1 MNMLQVRRQAAAEP
15 QFTTALARNVAEV
28 RAAQRLRYRV
38 FAEEMG
44 ARVPGR
50 EQGIDCDLYDAYCDH
65 LIVTHSATGE
75 VVGTYRL
82 LNGPQARRAG
92 GFYSDTEFDLT
103 ALRDLRDDIVEAGRA
118 CIHPAFRSGAVLAL
132 LWAGILEYVLRGG
145 YRYLAGCA
153 SLSLADGGT
162 QAAQV
167 YAALAG
173 ERAAPPEY
181 TVVPR
186 VAWRLPCTPDGGDH
200 ATFPALLK
208 GYRRLG
214 AYVCGAPAWDVDFNT
229 ADLFLLLPIANV
241 DVRYVRRW
249 TRA

>member
-1 MNMLQVRRQAAAEP
+1 MLEARKKTVAEP
-15 QFTTALARNVAEV
+15 QFKTMLARNVAEV

-65 LIVTHSATGE
+65 LIVVHTANDE

-82 LNGPQARRAG
+82 LNGLQARRAG
-92 GFYSDTEFDLT
+92 GFYSDSEFDLT
-103 ALRDLRDDIVEAGRA
+103 ALDGLRDDIVEAGRA
-118 CIHPAFRSGAVLAL
+118 CIHPRFRGGAVLAL
-132 LWAGILEYVLRGG
+132 LWAGILEYVLAGG
-145 YRYLAGCA
+145 FRYLAGCA

-162 QAAQV
+162 QAARI

-173 ERAAPPEY
+173 ERVAPPQY
-181 TVVPR
+181 RVVPR
-186 VAWRLPCTPDGGDH
+186 VAWNMPRRADGEQH
-200 ATFPALLK
+200 ASLPALLK

-214 AYVCGAPAWDVDFNT
+214 AYVCGAPAWDPDFNT
-229 ADLFLLLPIANV
+229 ADLFLMLPMAEV
-241 DVRYVRRW
+241 DIRYMRRW